1 MTNNARDLAEDIGG
15 MRESPA
21 APFFAGEPLM
31 QFIPQQ
37 MPVRLQVAAMLL
49 QGMLSQHRDEEYG
62 DEGKC
67 RQEPSY
73 DIRRSAKAEQGAIR
87 DAIGL
92 ADQLIAAT
100 K

>member
-1 MTNNARDLAEDIGG
+1 MTSNARDIAEDIGG

-21 APFFAGEPLM
+21 APFFAGGPLM

-49 QGMLSQHRDEEYG
+49 QGLLGQHIDVEREDGESTSSEPMYRMSSGEERDRAIDDALS
-62 DEGKC
+62 
-67 RQEPSY
+67 
-73 DIRRSAKAEQGAIR
+73 
-87 DAIGL
+87 L